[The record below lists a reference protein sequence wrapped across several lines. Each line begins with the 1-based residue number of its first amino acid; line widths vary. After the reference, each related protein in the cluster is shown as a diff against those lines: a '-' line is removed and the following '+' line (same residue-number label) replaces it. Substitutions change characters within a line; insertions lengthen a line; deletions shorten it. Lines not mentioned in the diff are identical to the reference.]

1 MRQPQSWTSSIVGFA
16 LALLLVAWAVEHHG
30 QVITAIWPL
39 IAGLGLA
46 TALLFVGLAYWRRR
60 DYW

>member
-16 LALLLVAWAVEHHG
+16 LALLLVAWALERLG

-39 IAGLGLA
+39 IAGLALV
-46 TALLFVGLAYWRRR
+46 ALLLFLGFTYWQRR